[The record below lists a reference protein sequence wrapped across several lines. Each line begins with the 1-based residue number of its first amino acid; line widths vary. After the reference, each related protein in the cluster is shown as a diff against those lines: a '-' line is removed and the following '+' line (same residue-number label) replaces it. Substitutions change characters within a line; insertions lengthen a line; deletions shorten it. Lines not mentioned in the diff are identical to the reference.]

1 MSDRLRSNALNL
13 RFFGFGCI
21 AGEPNDR
28 PYRDQG
34 VDASRATG
42 DEQCITVTVDRDG
55 IIHQWGDAVS
65 EVVGHSATAALG
77 RSLDLVIPPLLR
89 PVHWWGFG
97 WAMKRGR
104 ISGRIVRLPALRD
117 DGGIVVVHAII
128 ELIPGDGGEI
138 SGAAVRF
145 VGTGAPWQGKAWQA
159 ALAPIDLA
167 HRMRTRVTSH
177 V

>member
-1 MSDRLRSNALNL
+1 LKLN
-13 RFFGFGCI
+13 FFGIGWI
-21 AGEPNDR
+21 AGELNDR
-28 PYRDQG
+28 AHRDQG
-34 VDASRATG
+34 MNASRATG

-65 EVVGHSATAALG
+65 ELVGHSATDALG

-117 DGGIVVVHAII
+117 DGRIVVVHAII
-128 ELIPGDGGEI
+128 ELIPGDGGET
-138 SGAAVRF
+138 SGAVVRF

-159 ALAPIDLA
+159 ALAPINRA
-167 HRMRTRVTSH
+167 RRMGARARPSV
-177 V
+177 